1 MRHPAEGDHE
11 GRPYPSAADS
21 VLAVIDFQEK
31 LYPHITNHEAV
42 GATAARLIRLAT
54 ILGIPIVLTEQNPR
68 GLGSTVPV
76 IREALPTYE
85 PMAKMAF
92 NCCAADPFVAR
103 LAGLGRHTLVLTGIE
118 THICVLQTALDA
130 LQRGYRVH
138 VVTDA
143 TGSRTPQNHE
153 LGLAVLRQ
161 AGVIVTSLEIV
172 VYEWLE
178 QAGTDVFRQALPLLK

>member
-1 MRHPAEGDHE
+1 
-11 GRPYPSAADS
+11 
-21 VLAVIDFQEK
+21 
-31 LYPHITNHEAV
+31 
-42 GATAARLIRLAT
+42 
-54 ILGIPIVLTEQNPR
+54 
-68 GLGSTVPV
+68 
-76 IREALPTYE
+76 
-85 PMAKMAF
+85 MAF

-118 THICVLQTALDA
+118 AHICVLQTALDA

-138 VVTDA
+138 VVADA

-172 VYEWLE
+172 AYEWLE

>member
-1 MRHPAEGDHE
+1 MRHPAEGVHE
-11 GRPYPSAADS
+11 GRPYPSAGDS

-31 LYPHITNHEAV
+31 LYPHIANYEAV

-54 ILGIPIVLTEQNPR
+54 ILGIPVLLTEQNPR
-68 GLGSTVPV
+68 GLGSTVPL
-76 IREALPTYE
+76 IREALPVYE
-85 PMAKMAF
+85 PIAKMVF
-92 NCCAADPFVAR
+92 NCCAADAFLAR
-103 LAGLGRHTLVLTGIE
+103 LAELGRHTLVLTGIE
-118 THICVLQTALDA
+118 THICVLQTALA
-130 LQRGYRVH
+130 ARQRGYQVH
-138 VVTDA
+138 VVADA
-143 TGSRTPQNHE
+143 TGSRSPQNHE

>member
-1 MRHPAEGDHE
+1 VRHPALA
-11 GRPYPSAADS
+11 SAADS

-31 LYPHITNHEAV
+31 LYPHIANHEAV

-138 VVTDA
+138 VVADA

-172 VYEWLE
+172 AYEWLE